1 MNQEAIIFPGHAM
14 QGTAETRV
22 TPRAD
27 SELRPLTTSRGD
39 RIYVE
44 FGPAL
49 SPDGSHILSDAAQ
62 RPTFIF
68 FYGNAMCLA
77 GSVELCRDWRALG
90 VNTLAVEYPGYGMSS
105 GEPSEPAF
113 YAAADA
119 AYDYLARRGDVR
131 MNKLIS
137 VGLSL
142 GSGVAVD
149 LASPRQVAGLNH
161 FAPFN
166 SIDPM
171 ARIAMPLL
179 PVSLI
184 VRHKF
189 RNDQKIRDLKMPI
202 LIFHGRHDSIIPCQM
217 SATLAAAATSADVER
232 ILFDADHNDLL
243 EVGGPEMDNAMR
255 RFIGRIDAGGAKF
268 SGM

>member
-14 QGTAETRV
+14 QGTAQTRV
-22 TPRAD
+22 APRAD

-39 RIYVE
+39 KIYVE

-49 SPDGSHILSDAAQ
+49 SDGGSHILSDAAQ

-77 GSVELCRDWRALG
+77 DSVELCRDWRALG
-90 VNTLAVEYPGYGMSS
+90 ANTLAVEYPGYGMSS

-119 AYDYLARRGDVR
+119 AYDYLAGRGDVR
-131 MNKLIS
+131 MDKLIS

-149 LASPRQVAGLNH
+149 LASRRQVAGLIL
-161 FAPFN
+161 FAPFT
-166 SIDPM
+166 SIDAM
-171 ARIAMPLL
+171 ARIAMPWL
-179 PVSLI
+179 PASLI
-184 VRHKF
+184 VRHHF
-189 RNDQKIRDLKMPI
+189 RNDQKIRGLKMPI
-202 LIFHGRHDSIIPCQM
+202 LIFHGRRDSIIPCAM
-217 SATLAAAATSADVER
+217 SATLAAAAANADVER

-243 EVGGPEMDNAMR
+243 EVGGAEIDNAMR
-255 RFIGRIDAGGAKF
+255 GFIGRIDAGK
-268 SGM
+268 SNSNGM